1 MDLLPSS
8 EQLDMVSTVEAWLAG
23 ELSRPHLHER
33 LRTGAALGGNTW
45 VRAADLGLFSLGL
58 PEDAGGAAC
67 PVAEEALVARAL
79 GRHLAPVSFLG
90 SVLGARLAHAA
101 GDPAL
106 RDDLAEGRSRVAVA
120 LPVLPGTG
128 TVDVV
133 DLPGADRVLAVA
145 DGVLT
150 LTRVDPAG
158 AEDRESLDPS
168 SSIHRLPAAQLTDPV
183 VAPHGTQLVLLGRL
197 LAAAML
203 VGLAEAARD
212 AAVGYAKTRE
222 QFGRPI
228 GVHQAIKHPCAD
240 MAVRCEAASSLLLL
254 AALAL
259 RDGRPDAVFQ
269 VSAAKR
275 TAVLAALENARADV
289 QIHGGMGFTWE
300 NDAHLFLTRAHLL
313 DQLFGDRYALRAD
326 LLAHAPAMP

>member
-1 MDLLPSS
+1 MDLQPSVD
-8 EQLDMVSTVEAWLAG
+8 QLDLIAAVEAWLAR

-33 LRTGAALGGNTW
+33 LRTGAVLDAGTW
-45 VRAADLGLFSLGL
+45 LRAADLGLFSLGL
-58 PEDAGGAAC
+58 PEDAGGAGCA
-67 PVAEEALVARAL
+67 VVEEALVARAL

-101 GDPAL
+101 GQTVL
-106 RDDLAEGRSRVAVA
+106 RDALAEGRSRVAVA
-120 LPVLPGTG
+120 LPIPPGAG

-133 DLPGADRVLAVA
+133 DLAGADRVLAAA

-150 LTRVDPAG
+150 LRRVDPDG

-168 SSIHRLPAAQLTDPV
+168 STLHRLPVARLTDPV
-183 VAPHGTQLVLLGRL
+183 AAPGGEPLVLLGRL

-203 VGLAEAARD
+203 VGQAEAARD

-275 TAVLAALENARADV
+275 TAALAALENARADV

-313 DQLFGDRYALRAD
+313 DQLFGNRQALRAD